1 MARRGTRS
9 NSGSSLPDIDEV
21 VSKATKGDQ
30 NAFVKLWQ
38 FFYPRLL
45 KFIFTLTRDAE
56 DVSSEVW
63 IKIAAAIKTFKGDGK
78 AFVTWIYTIARNLA
92 IDHLRTLGRR
102 GENDEILEH
111 HIVAS
116 DNYPSDVHAMMKC
129 LKNDEA
135 EIVSLRVIA
144 GLDVP
149 SVAAITGKTEA
160 NIRII
165 THRSLNKLNEQLSKE
180 GFARGSA
187 M

>member
-1 MARRGTRS
+1 MARSGTRS
-9 NSGSSLPDIDEV
+9 NSGSTMPDLDNVITA
-21 VSKATKGDQ
+21 ATAGDQ

-45 KFIFTLTRDAE
+45 KFLFTLTKDAE
-56 DVSSEVW
+56 DVCSEAW

-102 GENDEILEH
+102 GVNEEVLEH
-111 HIVAS
+111 HIVARDS
-116 DNYPSDVHAMMKC
+116 YPSDVHSLLKC
-129 LKNDEA
+129 LKSEEA
-135 EIVSLRVIA
+135 EIISLRVIA

-160 NIRII
+160 NIRVI
-165 THRSLNKLNEQLSKE
+165 THRSLNKLNEQLTSE
-180 GFARGSA
+180 GFIRGGA
-187 M
+187 I